1 MALDLDDVRRVAQLA
16 RLRIDDAQ
24 AHAMLDELNAIF
36 RMIEQMQAVDT
47 GDVAPMSHP
56 RDVSQRMR
64 PDEVTE
70 SDRREALLR
79 LAPAAADGL
88 YLVPRVIE

>member
-1 MALDLDDVRRVAQLA
+1 MALSLDDVRRVAQLA

-36 RMIEQMQAVDT
+36 RMIAQMEAVDT
-47 GDVAPMSHP
+47 ADVVPMSHP

-64 PDEVTE
+64 PDAVTE
-70 SDRREALLR
+70 TDRREELLR
-79 LAPAAADGL
+79 LAPATGNGL

>member
-1 MALDLDDVRRVAQLA
+1 MALDLDDVRRIAQLA
-16 RLRIDDAQ
+16 RLRVDDAQ

-36 RMIEQMQAVDT
+36 RMIAQMEALDT
-47 GDVAPMSHP
+47 ADVPPMSHP
-56 RDVSQRMR
+56 RDVTQRLR
-64 PDEVTE
+64 HDVVTE
-70 SDRREALLR
+70 PDRREALLE

>member
-36 RMIEQMQAVDT
+36 RMIAQMEAVDT
-47 GDVAPMSHP
+47 ADVVPMSHP

-64 PDEVTE
+64 PDVVTE
-70 SDRREALLR
+70 TDRREELLR
-79 LAPAAADGL
+79 LAPAAAEGL

>member
-1 MALDLDDVRRVAQLA
+1 MALSLDDVRRVAQLA

-36 RMIEQMQAVDT
+36 RMIAQMEAVDT
-47 GDVAPMSHP
+47 ADVVPMSHP

-64 PDEVTE
+64 PDAVTE
-70 SDRREALLR
+70 TDRGEELLR
-79 LAPAAADGL
+79 LAPAAAEGL

>member
-24 AHAMLDELNAIF
+24 AHAMLDELNASF
-36 RMIEQMQAVDT
+36 RLIAQMEAVDT
-47 GDVAPMSHP
+47 GDVVPMSHP

-79 LAPAAADGL
+79 LAPAAAEGL

>member
-1 MALDLDDVRRVAQLA
+1 MALSLDDVRRVAQLA

-36 RMIEQMQAVDT
+36 RMIAQMEAVDT
-47 GDVAPMSHP
+47 ADVVPMSHP

-64 PDEVTE
+64 PDAVTE
-70 SDRREALLR
+70 TDRREELLR
-79 LAPAAADGL
+79 LAPAAAEGL